1 MTIQRTKSLLNL
13 TDLMC
18 GACHPTKPCCHTTSI
33 VSHYRHWTLF
43 QTKLAKTVGRNSQQ
57 TTNLQQI
64 WLWNH
69 YNSHLNNLACSRKSE
84 EKWSIS
90 TQAAPKTSTVICQ
103 FLWHAPGPSPAT
115 ETLFY
120 SCLMGVARGTNLIFT
135 SLHFQQDPLLIW
147 QYFLQIFKIYIRHS
161 W

>member
-90 TQAAPKTSTVICQ
+90 AQAAPKTSTV
-103 FLWHAPGPSPAT
+103 LYVSLSDMHLVPA
-115 ETLFY
+115 LPLKHFFY
-120 SCLMGVARGTNLIFT
+120 SCLMGCGSGQESV
-135 SLHFQQDPLLIW
+135 
-147 QYFLQIFKIYIRHS
+147 IYISAFPARS
-161 W
+161 FTDLAVLSTNI